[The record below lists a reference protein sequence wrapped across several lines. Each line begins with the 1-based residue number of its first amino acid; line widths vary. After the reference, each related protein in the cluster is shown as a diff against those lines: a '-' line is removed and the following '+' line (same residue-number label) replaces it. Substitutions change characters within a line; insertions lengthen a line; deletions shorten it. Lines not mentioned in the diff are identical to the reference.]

1 VNLYTKK
8 HLDTCVSMISQN
20 ILYFGTEGV
29 KLVSYCM
36 STYNDIIHN
45 TFNLNAIKVH
55 LIALLVFLI
64 ELLEYHDRFT
74 KIG

>member
-1 VNLYTKK
+1 MRVNYTLKN
-8 HLDTCVSMISQN
+8 LIFQN
-20 ILYFGTEGV
+20 GRSN
-29 KLVSYCM
+29 KLVSYCV

-55 LIALLVFLI
+55 LTALLVFLI